1 MRGGDFCM
9 KNILSG
15 KKTYIGCAVLAIYAV
30 AGLLIGKVEPVVAGE
45 LVLESIVFAMMR
57 LGISK

>member
-1 MRGGDFCM
+1 M